1 MTLVA
6 LSLPDCLEPM
16 FTVGIL
22 RKGVSI
28 IPLLEFPTNADEIFS
43 KLIN

>member
-28 IPLLEFPTNADEIFS
+28 IPLLEFPIKPDDLFKRFI
-43 KLIN
+43 